1 MIQYNHSKINSIDRR
16 IGEAL
21 LLSNIEEWIA
31 EARNLLAIVGKE
43 QRRELENIIAEFVDI
58 QRGLLQGRCER
69 G

>member
-21 LLSNIEEWIA
+21 LISNIEDWIA
-31 EARNLLAIVGKE
+31 EARNLLAGVDKE
-43 QRRELENIIAEFVDI
+43 QRRELENIIAEFSDI
-58 QRGLLQGRCER
+58 QRSLLQGRCER